1 MLDRATLLMA
11 AMALLYF
18 GPLLAGLSGAGWP
31 AVYAFAVIFT
41 LWLIVLRPQAWPRD
55 AAQWRDPTVLIHALT
70 QVVAQCLLVAVLF
83 GVGRGIGG
91 ALGAVA
97 SWPAW
102 FPLSLSFLSV
112 PLARLIWDPW
122 MAEKV
127 DRLAEDTL
135 ATQPDPAEAALA
147 RSLLEPLLALPDG
160 ATAAEIAP

>member
-1 MLDRATLLMA
+1 MAKTRMFDRATLLMT

-18 GPLLAGLSGAGWP
+18 GPLLAGLGGAGWP

-41 LWLIVLRPQAWPRD
+41 LWLIVLRPQSWPRN
-55 AAQWRDPTVLIHALT
+55 AAQWHDPAVLLHALT

-91 ALGAVA
+91 TLGAVVG
-97 SWPAW
+97 WPAW

-122 MAEKV
+122 MAEEME
-127 DRLAEDTL
+127 RLG
-135 ATQPDPAEAALA
+135 AEAAA
-147 RSLLEPLLALPDG
+147 QAERVTHAADGPVAAAAAQPD
-160 ATAAEIAP
+160 AA

>member
-1 MLDRATLLMA
+1 MAKTRLFDRATLLMA

-18 GPLLAGLSGAGWP
+18 GPLLAGLGGAGWP
-31 AVYAFAVIFT
+31 AIYVFAAIFT

-55 AAQWRDPTVLIHALT
+55 AAQWKEPAVLIHALT
-70 QVVAQCLLVAVLF
+70 QVAVQCLLVALLF

-97 SWPAW
+97 NWPAW

-122 MAEKV
+122 MAEEM
-127 DRLAEDTL
+127 DRLI
-135 ATQPDPAEAALA
+135 AEAQAQAGLVPPSA
-147 RSLLEPLLALPDG
+147 EAVAPLGEQVAP
-160 ATAAEIAP
+160 AA

>member
-1 MLDRATLLMA
+1 MAKTRMFDRATLLMA

-18 GPLLAGLSGAGWP
+18 GPLLAGLGGAGWP

-41 LWLIVLRPQAWPRD
+41 LWLIVLRPQSWPRD
-55 AAQWRDPTVLIHALT
+55 AAQWRDPLVLLHALT

-91 ALGAVA
+91 ALGAVVG
-97 SWPAW
+97 WPAW

-122 MAEKV
+122 MAEEMER
-127 DRLAEDTL
+127 RLAE
-135 ATQPDPAEAALA
+135 AGAEANRPTASPTA
-147 RSLLEPLLALPDG
+147 PLDPV
-160 ATAAEIAP
+160 AAPVADAA